1 MKRVRVHMM
10 TKTKIIRMRTSS
22 HMKRLSEIDN
32 PGARNYVKLIV
43 NSTNERSLWD
53 TVNMYKYSFIYIYL
67 SINIILNHSKC
78 EEQKSS
84 SADRA
89 NNVNGSTTVSVTVTH
104 APDSSVQSSTH
115 QEAPVNSHTNY
126 RPVTFPGSKLPS
138 WDYVRHGSDWTHGMC
153 SAGYKQSPVDL
164 HVEGLKDDGPSNLK
178 SVYDSVLRGETP
190 DLSTNAWKRGDIVLR
205 SPNVFRLTVPQNEG
219 STFGA
224 LFTTDKP
231 NLYVATHID
240 FHSPSEHTFDGSA
253 NRRQIEMQIW
263 HYLSDAPSSDLGI
276 GSLDVPETTEVN
288 MLITKSVK
296 NTTAAGGPPEHNLF
310 KHSSANTSWQ
320 GQTPLP
326 NQGNTHTV
334 FTSTV
339 PNLSGSHNSAD
350 LSHLNLKT
358 AEGSTGSFPLLSLHS
373 GKPASAK
380 GPEPEHDHEPDF
392 EDEHDTELYYESD
405 DHGPSMV
412 QLTQKVASSDDQ
424 HPLNSNKSS
433 SYKKLLENDRFD
445 LFSKYLLTHLNNSAN
460 NLSSEQMHIREKK
473 MARQKNTHWGRW
485 AVISLTFMSE
495 EIEKTNIESLRNFPS
510 ERFMNEVFRA
520 GSSVNV
526 TESHDY
532 PSVGA
537 LNSNRSD
544 DPLPVVDV
552 DVPLNLSS
560 LFMML
565 EVKNVNY
572 FAYDGSFTQPGCEE
586 TVRWYVAKE
595 SLPIST
601 ELMLQIH
608 RMLNPNPHESNP
620 NNYVD
625 NYRELQNVNNKCR
638 NVGKVRFIHGYPMEY
653 FVISPFS
660 RALTKVSRFKAA
672 KMSLILALSLL
683 LISI

>member
-1 MKRVRVHMM
+1 
-10 TKTKIIRMRTSS
+10 
-22 HMKRLSEIDN
+22 
-32 PGARNYVKLIV
+32 
-43 NSTNERSLWD
+43 
-53 TVNMYKYSFIYIYL
+53 MYKYSFIYIYL
-67 SINIILNHSKC
+67 SINIILNYSKC
-78 EEQKSS
+78 EEQKNSS
-84 SADRA
+84 TQQG
-89 NNVNGSTTVSVTVTH
+89 NNVNGSTTVSVTVTQ
-104 APDSSVQSSTH
+104 APDSTVQSSTH
-115 QEAPVNSHTNY
+115 QEATVNSHTNY

-138 WDYVRHGSDWTHGMC
+138 WDYGRHGSDWTHGMC

-190 DLSTNAWKRGDIVLR
+190 DLSSNAWKRGDIVYSYNHYLSTLQVLR

-296 NTTAAGGPPEHNLF
+296 KNTTAASGSPEHKLF
-310 KHSSANTSWQ
+310 NNPKPNTSWPDQ
-320 GQTPLP
+320 GPLP
-326 NQGNTHTV
+326 SANHLPNPQPSPSLQAMQAHTPQPKPTQVNTHTV
-334 FTSTV
+334 FTSKV
-339 PNLSGSHNSAD
+339 PNLSGSHKTVD
-350 LSHLNLKT
+350 LTNLNLKT
-358 AEGSTGSFPLLSLHS
+358 AENSKGN
-373 GKPASAK
+373 AESAK
-380 GPEPEHDHEPDF
+380 APEPEHGHEPDY
-392 EDEHDTELYYESD
+392 EDEHDSELYYESD

-537 LNSNRSD
+537 LNSNRAD

-660 RALTKVSRFKAA
+660 RALTKVSHFKAA
-672 KMSLILALSLL
+672 KLSLILALSLL